1 MKSLIL
7 FILATCLCFSCNG
20 VKRSV
25 SAPSYNLHYLGE
37 RDGSKADVVDQTFI
51 KGYKILKS
59 TPLQESDVKTL
70 RAALHKAREA
80 DGIIKKCP
88 FEPVYALTSK
98 DTLVLLFD
106 VEYCP
111 RMEEFTAGSSQVY
124 ELKIDAALK
133 KIANKLIK

>member
-7 FILATCLCFSCNG
+7 FVLAACLCYSCNG

-25 SAPSYNLHYLGE
+25 STASYSLHYLGE
-37 RDGSKADVVDQTFI
+37 RDESKTDIVDKTII

-59 TPLQESDVKTL
+59 MPLQDEDVKTL
-70 RAALHKAREA
+70 RTDLSKAREA
-80 DGIIKKCP
+80 EGVIKKCP

-111 RMEEFTAGSSQVY
+111 RMEEFTAGSSQLY
-124 ELKIDAALK
+124 ELKIDPTLK
-133 KIANKLIK
+133 KTVNKLIK

>member
-7 FILATCLCFSCNG
+7 LVLATGLCFSCNG

-25 SAPSYNLHYLGE
+25 ATPSYSLYYLGE
-37 RDGSKADVVDQTFI
+37 RDEAKADIVDETFI

-59 TPLQESDVKTL
+59 TPLQDSDVKTL
-70 RAALHKAREA
+70 RTALNNAREEG
-80 DGIIKKCP
+80 DIIKKCP

-106 VEYCP
+106 IEYCP
-111 RMEEFTAGSSQVY
+111 RMEEIGAVGNRQY
-124 ELKIDAALK
+124 ELKNDPRVK
-133 KIANKLIK
+133 KVIEKLFK